1 MFQSAGGL
9 AITSQFVITHVG
21 ITRMIVHAG
30 DSVYGFE
37 RKEGYHVRLA
47 MVILIVVMTYCS
59 MLVAPAWSQSSSADQ
74 QQGTATGAGMG
85 AASAAATIL
94 YFPFKAAFAI
104 GGGIVG
110 GLAYVFSGFSEQTAM
125 NIWVPS
131 VYGTYLITP
140 EHLTGDRPVR
150 FLGVAAEENEGMSG
164 TPSSPY
170 EPVQ

>member
-1 MFQSAGGL
+1 
-9 AITSQFVITHVG
+9 
-21 ITRMIVHAG
+21 VHL
-30 DSVYGFE
+30 
-37 RKEGYHVRLA
+37 KEKEAPHVRLA
-47 MVILIVVMTYCS
+47 IVILVVVMTYCS
-59 MLVAPAWSQSSSADQ
+59 MLVAPAWSQSSSADA

-94 YFPFKAAFAI
+94 YFPFKAAFAL

-150 FLGVAAEENEGMSG
+150 FLGVAAENEGTSG
-164 TPSSPY
+164 APYSPY